1 MRRINT
7 ARGFYNLRIGSER
20 EPVGDALALTIS
32 LERADGI
39 ERIALRCFISA
50 GQLSGDEQA
59 DLEKIEGR
67 LEEWLT
73 AGFEQIREA
82 ALRSIRSERRL
93 WEARFIDAP
102 GPWRTA
108 S

>member
-7 ARGFYNLRIGSER
+7 ARGVYLLRLGSEL
-20 EPVGDALALTIS
+20 EAVADSVGLTIV

-39 ERIALRCFISA
+39 ERVSLRCLIPASR
-50 GQLSGDEQA
+50 LSEDERGNPEQ
-59 DLEKIEGR
+59 IEAR
-67 LEEWLT
+67 LESWLQS
-73 AGFEQIREA
+73 GFEQIREA

-93 WEARFIDAP
+93 CEVSFIDAP

-108 S
+108 